1 MQAESSDSNS
11 LNAGI
16 IIIILLLLP
25 RSIQVHADERG
36 PFQLL
41 PMAFPHNETFT
52 AHKAPSH
59 TLRLPHSG
67 SVG

>member
-1 MQAESSDSNS
+1 MQAQSSDSNS
-11 LNAGI
+11 LTAG

-25 RSIQVHADERG
+25 RYIQVHADDRG